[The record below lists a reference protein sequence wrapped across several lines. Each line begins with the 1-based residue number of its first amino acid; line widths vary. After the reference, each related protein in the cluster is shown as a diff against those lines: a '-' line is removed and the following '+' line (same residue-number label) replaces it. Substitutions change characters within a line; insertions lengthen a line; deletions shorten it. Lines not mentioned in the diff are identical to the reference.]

1 MSDFRPPPGHRA
13 ESALLGAIAEIGRVG
28 DLLHALAPRLNEPRL
43 HATALGL
50 AEAATAVAGAHAR
63 HPGPDIADALSGLL
77 TDVRALA
84 VPQQD
89 PESGVSAALESL
101 RGACGQLALATIDG
115 LSATKA
121 LGLRPSEP
129 GIALPAE
136 TEAGADLQLGHLHA
150 IERRMAATEA
160 ALRTLVESSATVR
173 NDTRQFALVNFFVGA
188 IRAELAIGRLQLGG
202 DGRRLNLA
210 GLARAVQAMAGLAGD
225 FLATLR
231 GWADRALPAILD
243 AGKAVGRRVNRVVSG
258 VRAAAYLARRR
269 STPRTDPDAGSA
281 SDPPDTADSALF
293 TIRTLRTMLL
303 RGETPPP
310 KWTPLVDDLDLR
322 GTQVSDL
329 TPLRG
334 LTALQSLDLSGT
346 KVSDLAPLRGLTA
359 LQSLHLTSTKVS
371 DLTALRGLT
380 ALQGLDLRGTQVSDL
395 TPLRGLTALQG
406 LNLRGTQVNDLTPLR
421 GLTALQSLDLSFAR
435 VNDLTP
441 LGGLTALQHLHLT
454 DTQVSD
460 LTPLRGL
467 TALQSLH
474 LRGTQVSDLTP
485 LRGLTALHSL
495 DLSFA
500 RVSDLTPLRGLTALQ
515 GLNLGYAT
523 QVNDLTPLGS
533 LTALQRLD
541 LTGTQVSDLTP
552 LRGLTALKRLDLTGT
567 QVSDVT
573 PLRGLTALQS
583 LDLSGTKV
591 SDLTPLER
599 IVGLGIIMPDSS
611 RRHVRAPSAPHDK
624 GDL

>member
-334 LTALQSLDLSGT
+334 LTALQSLDLRGT

-380 ALQGLDLRGTQVSDL
+380 ALQGLDLRGTQ
-395 TPLRGLTALQG
+395 
-406 LNLRGTQVNDLTPLR
+406 
-421 GLTALQSLDLSFAR
+421 
-435 VNDLTP
+435 
-441 LGGLTALQHLHLT
+441 
-454 DTQVSD
+454 
-460 LTPLRGL
+460 
-467 TALQSLH
+467 
-474 LRGTQVSDLTP
+474 
-485 LRGLTALHSL
+485 
-495 DLSFA
+495 
-500 RVSDLTPLRGLTALQ
+500 VSDLTPLRGLTALQ